1 MNLQEAMFAEVENW
15 LVSGKSKTVFNWKN
29 YSEAKFNYWLVKW
42 KVSQRVGAIAD
53 FREVDFTE
61 VKLGKVL
68 EIEVLSWV
76 KSRCLHEFIWT
87 G

>member
-15 LVSGKSKTVFNWKN
+15 LVSGESKTVFLTGKN

-42 KVSQRVGAIAD
+42 KALAD

-68 EIEVLSWV
+68 EIEAPSGV
-76 KSRCLHEFIWT
+76 KITVFA
-87 G
+87 